1 MSVRFKSILFNSVL
15 FLSALYLNLR
25 FVSFTSVLCICQGM
39 LMFVDDRSV
48 FKGTILGANG
58 ANLGSFALDGV
69 TSAVLECP
77 H

>member
-1 MSVRFKSILFNSVL
+1 
-15 FLSALYLNLR
+15 
-25 FVSFTSVLCICQGM
+25 M